1 MDNLSH
7 FQTPVQT
14 QVPESS
20 CKVTASS
27 ECANL
32 PSCAGVPAPQVISQ
46 ALCSAGTAASSPNTA
61 VYFHTEEST
70 LFFLAD
76 GLIAVV
82 PPVFGAVWYFGT
94 TALFTLFLAVL
105 SCTFFDC
112 LGIRLFR
119 KQWKL
124 DPYCFLSGILY
135 GLLLWPG
142 VGILAVL
149 TGAFCAMILAKQIFG
164 GYGKN
169 WLNPALVGFG
179 VVLILQGPAPM
190 GQGLWLVSGN
200 IQGLFLETSLFFSLL
215 GAGYLWFRR
224 MANVPFALSFS
235 VILLA
240 LGHFGGVFTPH
251 FLGRIFFFSWF
262 LASDPVTTATTPLGN
277 LIWGILCA
285 LLCGGFWL
293 LGDLTGGMVFSFCFM
308 SFCIRSLRRW
318 DWPIALHLS

>member
-1 MDNLSH
+1 MCQPPFLCWGS
-7 FQTPVQT
+7 PRRR
-14 QVPESS
+14 SS
-20 CKVTASS
+20 
-27 ECANL
+27 
-32 PSCAGVPAPQVISQ
+32 SQ

-179 VVLILQGPAPM
+179 VVLILAGPAPM
-190 GQGLWLVSGN
+190 GQGLWLSPEYSGSILGN
-200 IQGLFLETSLFFSLL
+200 FSLL
-215 GAGYLWFRR
+215 LFAGSRIFVVSR

-240 LGHFGGVFTPH
+240 LGHFGGVFTAP
-251 FLGRIFFFSWF
+251 FLGQDLLF
-262 LASDPVTTATTPLGN
+262 L
-277 LIWGILCA
+277 
-285 LLCGGFWL
+285 GFWL
-293 LGDLTGGMVFSFCFM
+293 PSCYHCYDSSGKSHLGYFVCSFM
-308 SFCIRSLRRW
+308 RRILAVGRL
-318 DWPIALHLS
+318 DRRHGF